1 MKEIIDTSQLMDL
14 SEVSEIITTD
24 ENGEIALSKQAMQ
37 FISQVDLLERWSK
50 DGKKR
55 MQEILK
61 DKMEEYGLKTLKSA
75 DITISYKDGYDRSGL
90 DHEMLLKDHPE
101 YAVEYEKI
109 TPVKAS
115 VSIRRKSNGS
125 L

>member
-1 MKEIIDTSQLMDL
+1 MKELIDTSQLMDI

-24 ENGEIALSKQAMQ
+24 SETGEIKLSKDAMQ

-61 DKMEEYGLKTLKSA
+61 EKMKEYDLTSLKSA
-75 DITISYKDGYDRSGL
+75 DITISYKEGYDRV
-90 DHEMLLKDHPE
+90 DVDKDAILKDHPDFSVK
-101 YAVEYEKI
+101 YQKI
-109 TPVKAS
+109 TPVKDS
-115 VSIRRKSNGS
+115 VSIRRRK
-125 L
+125 